1 MATVKKAA
9 PAKKAAP
16 RKAAPKK
23 VAAPKQE
30 APQVNVE
37 HHFSPLSEAPQFI
50 QDLFRPAGSKT
61 VCDCPK
67 SKTEKILDILKGLP
81 PREVR
86 EILEDVRTTVRR
98 DAEDEATALRRA
110 LNELEQAGL

>member
-1 MATVKKAA
+1 MATDKKAA

-16 RKAAPKK
+16 RKAAPK
-23 VAAPKQE
+23 QE

-37 HHFSPLSEAPQFI
+37 HHFRPLSEAPQFI
-50 QDLFRPAGSKT
+50 QDMVNQARTGKSAT
-61 VCDCPK
+61 MCDCPK
-67 SKTEKILDILKGLP
+67 RKTEKILDMLKGLS

-110 LNELEQAGL
+110 LNELEQSGL